1 MPAGNRPCASICPS
15 IDLERPTKP
24 AFVVWRVRTS
34 RRVNCS
40 PWTPTRARSS
50 DSTSQNLPCSRD
62 AAPTEKGTAMI
73 VERLLKVALLG
84 SSWVL
89 YLLLFLS
96 VVSFSAMFERY
107 LFFKRHRVDFEALRA
122 QVRKLLQADDL
133 PGVDKLLSE
142 SKAIEA
148 RVALE
153 GLRWAA
159 GGPGAISDAVDSEL
173 ARVKSELERGMNLLG
188 TLGNNAPFVGLLG
201 TVLGV
206 IISFHALGEAGQNTQ
221 AMGGVMAGISEALV
235 ATGVG
240 LFVALPAVVAYN
252 AIQKRIGEVESNV
265 VSLTKLLTAYVRTVD
280 RANGIADAHEALE
293 SARDSV
299 EDRAHL

>member
-1 MPAGNRPCASICPS
+1 
-15 IDLERPTKP
+15 
-24 AFVVWRVRTS
+24 
-34 RRVNCS
+34 
-40 PWTPTRARSS
+40 
-50 DSTSQNLPCSRD
+50 
-62 AAPTEKGTAMI
+62 MI

-107 LFFKRHRVDFEALRA
+107 LFFRRHRVDFEVLRKD
-122 QVRKLLQADDL
+122 VRKLLQDNDL
-133 PGVDKLLSE
+133 SGLDKLLSN
-142 SKAIEA
+142 SNAIEA

-153 GLRWAA
+153 GLRWANGGA
-159 GGPGAISDAVDSEL
+159 GAVTDAVESEL
-173 ARVKSELERGMNLLG
+173 ARVKTELERGMNLLG

-206 IISFHALGEAGQNTQ
+206 IISFHALGDAGQNTQ
-221 AMGGVMAGISEALV
+221 AMGGVMSGISEALV

-252 AIQKRIGEVESNV
+252 AIQKRIGEIETQSL
-265 VSLTKLLTAYVRTVD
+265 SLTKLLTAYVRTAD
-280 RANGIADAHEALE
+280 REHGLVSASEIEPRTRDELFDGEQDALSSGVKLAGATE
-293 SARDSV
+293 
-299 EDRAHL
+299 

>member
-1 MPAGNRPCASICPS
+1 
-15 IDLERPTKP
+15 
-24 AFVVWRVRTS
+24 
-34 RRVNCS
+34 
-40 PWTPTRARSS
+40 
-50 DSTSQNLPCSRD
+50 
-62 AAPTEKGTAMI
+62 MI

-107 LFFKRHRVDFEALRA
+107 LFFRRHRVDFELLRKD
-122 QVRKLLQADDL
+122 VRKLLHDNDL
-133 PGVDKLLSE
+133 TGLDKLLGNSN
-142 SKAIEA
+142 ALEA

-153 GLRWAA
+153 GLRWAN
-159 GGPGAISDAVDSEL
+159 GGPGAIGDAVESEL
-173 ARVKSELERGMNLLG
+173 ARVKLELERGLNLLG

-206 IISFHALGEAGQNTQ
+206 IISFHALGDAGQNTQ
-221 AMGGVMAGISEALV
+221 AMGGVMSGISEALV

-252 AIQKRIGEVESNV
+252 AIQKRIGEVESQSL
-265 VSLTKLLTAYVRTVD
+265 SLTKLITAHVRTAD
-280 RANGIADAHEALE
+280 RALGFVPEAEPEEEREELRGFANE
-293 SARDSV
+293 HQSSSAV
-299 EDRAHL
+299 KLAGATE

>member
-1 MPAGNRPCASICPS
+1 
-15 IDLERPTKP
+15 
-24 AFVVWRVRTS
+24 
-34 RRVNCS
+34 
-40 PWTPTRARSS
+40 
-50 DSTSQNLPCSRD
+50 
-62 AAPTEKGTAMI
+62 MI

-107 LFFKRHRVDFEALRA
+107 LFFKRHRVDFEGLRGE
-122 QVRKLLQADDL
+122 VRKLLLDRDL
-133 PGVDKLLSE
+133 DGVEKLLGA

-159 GGPGAISDAVDSEL
+159 GGPGAIADAVDSEL

-252 AIQKRIGEVESNV
+252 AISKRIGEVETNV
-265 VSLTKLLTAYVRTVD
+265 LSLSKLITASVRTPASEV
-280 RANGIADAHEALE
+280 ALSQAAE
-293 SARDSV
+293 
-299 EDRAHL
+299 

>member
-1 MPAGNRPCASICPS
+1 
-15 IDLERPTKP
+15 
-24 AFVVWRVRTS
+24 
-34 RRVNCS
+34 
-40 PWTPTRARSS
+40 
-50 DSTSQNLPCSRD
+50 
-62 AAPTEKGTAMI
+62 MI

-107 LFFKRHRVDFEALRA
+107 LFFKRHRVDFEGLRG
-122 QVRKLLQADDL
+122 QVRKLLQDGDL
-133 PGVDKLLSE
+133 PAVDKLLAE

-173 ARVKSELERGMNLLG
+173 ARVKSDLERGMNLLG

-206 IISFHALGEAGQNTQ
+206 IISFHALGDAGQNTQ

-280 RANGIADAHEALE
+280 RANGIAPAHEAALA
-293 SARDSV
+293 SRDSADDLADSGDERSSASAV
-299 EDRAHL
+299 KLAGATE

>member
-1 MPAGNRPCASICPS
+1 
-15 IDLERPTKP
+15 
-24 AFVVWRVRTS
+24 
-34 RRVNCS
+34 
-40 PWTPTRARSS
+40 
-50 DSTSQNLPCSRD
+50 
-62 AAPTEKGTAMI
+62 MI

-107 LFFKRHRVDFEALRA
+107 LFFRRHRVDFDSLRG
-122 QVRKLLQADDL
+122 QVRQLLRDDNL
-133 PGVDKLLSE
+133 PAVDRLLSE

-148 RVALE
+148 RVVLE
-153 GLRWAA
+153 GLRWAP
-159 GGPGAISDAVDSEL
+159 GGPDAISDAVDSEL
-173 ARVKSELERGMNLLG
+173 ARVKTELERGMNLLG

-206 IISFHALGEAGQNTQ
+206 IISFHALGDAGQNTQ

-252 AIQKRIGEVESNV
+252 AIQKRIGEVESGV
-265 VSLTKLLTAYVRTVD
+265 LSLTKLLTAYVRTVD
-280 RANGIADAHEALE
+280 RANGIVISEPEAAFTARE
-293 SARDSV
+293 STV
-299 EDRAHL
+299 ELAAASEERNSASGVKLAGATE